1 MDKVIIVLGHKNDNQ
16 GHLSP
21 LSIARCELAL
31 ELFKSQQNS
40 RLICTGS
47 FGANFNQAA
56 IAHAHINQQYLINNG
71 IKAAHFLPSALSR
84 FTIEDATLTYPIL
97 KQPNAPQV
105 DIISS
110 DFHIPR
116 VQLIFDK
123 VMPSMKKNYLSAP
136 SPISS
141 QALRQ
146 LEKHEVFAKK
156 RDLATLTKEA
166 NEY

>member
-40 RLICTGS
+40 RLICTGG
-47 FGANFNQAA
+47 FGANFNQTA
-56 IAHAHINQQYLINNG
+56 IAHADINQQYLINNG
-71 IKAAHFLPSALSR
+71 IKAAHFLPNALSR

-97 KQPNAPQV
+97 KQLNVPQV

-110 DFHIPR
+110 GFHISR
-116 VQLIFDK
+116 VQLIFDR
-123 VMPSMKKNYLSAP
+123 VMPSIIKNYLSAP

-141 QALRQ
+141 QALHR

-156 RDLATLTKEA
+156 RDLATLTKKA
-166 NEY
+166 NEC